1 MCRMQPCEQHGN
13 IAAMMSD
20 IENADARIE
29 RITTAVWGNGKP
41 GLISDVQ
48 SISQRITDMQN
59 DVTELKQ
66 DAKGRNKLLIATL
79 LSSLGSTIMLL
90 LGVLV
95 WLAQQSH

>member
-1 MCRMQPCEQHGN
+1 
-13 IAAMMSD
+13 
-20 IENADARIE
+20 
-29 RITTAVWGNGKP
+29 
-41 GLISDVQ
+41 
-48 SISQRITDMQN
+48 MQN